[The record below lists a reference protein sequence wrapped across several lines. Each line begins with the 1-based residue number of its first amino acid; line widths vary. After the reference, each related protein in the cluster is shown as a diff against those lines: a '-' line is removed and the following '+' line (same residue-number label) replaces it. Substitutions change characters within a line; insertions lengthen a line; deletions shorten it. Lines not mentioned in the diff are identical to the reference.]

1 MYLRRET
8 YFAILLD
15 REHAGPVLVASPMGG
30 MDIEQVAHN
39 SPNQIFKEAVDIHEG
54 IQPAQVERLTTS
66 MGFKGKQAVA
76 QATAL
81 IKNLYKLFIETDATL
96 VEINPLCET
105 HDARVLCVDAK
116 FNFDDNAAF
125 RHADLFAL
133 RDPSQEDPREV
144 AADKAGLNY
153 IQLDGNIGCL
163 VNGAGLAMA
172 TMDCIKLH
180 GGSPANFLD
189 IGGGASA
196 QQVTQAFKLLNAD
209 PQVKAILVNIFGGI
223 MRCDVIALGLI
234 SAVTELGIKKPLVV
248 RLAGTN
254 VSEAKKLIE
263 ESGLRMLSA
272 DDLED
277 ASTKVVRIVEILKMA
292 EAAHVQVSFEIPL

>member
-1 MYLRRET
+1 MRRET

-15 REHAGPVLVASPMGG
+15 REHAGPVLVASPTGG
-30 MDIEQVAHN
+30 MDIEQVAQAT
-39 SPNQIFKEAVDIHEG
+39 PNLIFKEPIDIYNG
-54 IQPAQVERLTTS
+54 IQDAQISRLAQS
-66 MGFKGKQAVA
+66 MGFKGNK
-76 QATAL
+76 AL
-81 IKNLYKLFIETDATL
+81 QEASTVIRQLYKLFIEQDATL

-105 HDARVLCVDAK
+105 HDSRVLCVDAK
-116 FNFDDNAAF
+116 FNFDDNSAF
-125 RHADLFAL
+125 RHPDLFAL
-133 RDPSQEDPREV
+133 RDPTQEDPREV
-144 AADKAGLNY
+144 AAEKNGLNY

-196 QQVTQAFKLLNAD
+196 QQVTQAFSLLNAD

-254 VSEAKKLIE
+254 VSEARKLIE

-277 ASTKVVRIVEILKMA
+277 ASTKVVRIVDILKMA
-292 EAAHVQVSFEIPL
+292 EAAHVNVSFEIPL